1 MVAMSRALIQ
11 LPQYRLD
18 SSAQPLIA
26 GAALLRTVIVVG
38 CAAIAALA
46 IALSAGGDRRSVR
59 KTAAEAAD
67 FQHLELTGF
76 TSASR
81 ERGADLA
88 LLTAPA
94 ALFNPAAPL
103 FQHRYNRLKSVCL
116 QNKIDDRKQY
126 DLSNEIR
133 PINPKLMSNIT

>member
-11 LPQYRLD
+11 LSQYRLD

-26 GAALLRTVIVVG
+26 GAALLRAVIVVG
-38 CAAIAALA
+38 CAVIAALA
-46 IALSAGGDRRSVR
+46 IAISAGGDKSSVR

-94 ALFNPAAPL
+94 ALL
-103 FQHRYNRLKSVCL
+103 GE
-116 QNKIDDRKQY
+116 KINLGEDR
-126 DLSNEIR
+126 
-133 PINPKLMSNIT
+133 